1 MTTTKASKKY
11 IRGSAKEVTFDGSS
25 SIINLDLNVED
36 LQTLPVSPSGYI
48 KITVAKRRE
57 TDQYGNTHSV
67 YENTFKA
74 DKSKAK
80 SKEGAELKPMPK
92 TARPAEDSDDL
103 PF

>member
-1 MTTTKASKKY
+1 MTTTKTPKKY
-11 IRGSAKEVTFDGSS
+11 VRGSAKEVTFDGSS

-36 LQTLPVSPSGYI
+36 LQSLPVSASGYI

-80 SKEGAELKPMPK
+80 KSEDGALKPMPK
-92 TARPAEDSDDL
+92 AARPVEESDDL